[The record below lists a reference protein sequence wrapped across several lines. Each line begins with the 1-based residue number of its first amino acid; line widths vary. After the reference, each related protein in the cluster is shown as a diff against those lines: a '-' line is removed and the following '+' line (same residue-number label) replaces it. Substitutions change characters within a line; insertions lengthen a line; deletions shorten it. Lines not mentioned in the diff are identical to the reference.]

1 MWRLPKL
8 TLRSLSARLLLISL
22 GWSLFA
28 LITTGLV
35 LVSAF
40 RESVEKRFDET
51 LAVYLSRIVG
61 QLADVGDQRFAEAT
75 LDLDEPRFVLPFYG
89 WYWVVIEQKSGEVLL
104 ASESLAGD
112 VVEIPAEVASVPPGR
127 LFTASIVGPTGTTVR
142 LAARRVAFENGQWYL
157 VAVTGDAESLAGD
170 IASFTRSLIV
180 YLGLFATVLV
190 AVVFVQWRV
199 SLRPLNQLG
208 AELQS
213 VYEGRSR
220 YVGTRYPIEIMPV
233 AEALN
238 TLIDANHSTLERARQ
253 HVGNLAH
260 ALKTPLSV
268 LVNDAAQDEGVLA
281 RSVREQT
288 QTMQR
293 QVRYYLERAQMA
305 AKERM
310 IGAVTDVV
318 PATERLHR
326 AMARLGERRGVTVH
340 LDVGGQM
347 RFAGEQQDFEEIVGN
362 LVDNALKWATREVVI
377 EVKMLSGLPKQFQI
391 SIEDDGPGLSEAA
404 REGALSRGRRLDQSK
419 PGSGLGL
426 SIVSELVTLYGGR
439 LNLDRASLGGLRVV
453 VVLPRA

>member
-1 MWRLPKL
+1 M
-8 TLRSLSARLLLISL
+8 LLISL

-28 LITTGLV
+28 LVASGLV

-61 QLADVGDQRFAEAT
+61 QLADIRDQRFGEAV

-89 WYWVVIEQKSGEVLL
+89 WYWVVVEQKTGEVLL

-112 VVEIPAEVASVPPGR
+112 TIDVPAEVGSVPPGR
-127 LFTASIVGPTGTTVR
+127 LFTTSIIGPTGTPLR
-142 LAARRVAFENGQWYL
+142 LAARRVAFENGQWYV
-157 VAVTGDAESLAGD
+157 VAVTADAETIAGD
-170 IASFTRSLIV
+170 TARFTRSLVIS
-180 YLGLFATVLV
+180 LGLFAGVLV
-190 AVVFVQWRV
+190 GLVFVQWRV

-208 AELQS
+208 SELQA

-268 LVNDAAQDEGVLA
+268 LVNDASQEETPLG

-288 QTMQR
+288 QTMQA

-318 PATERLHR
+318 PVTERLHR

-340 LDVGGQM
+340 LDVGDRV

-362 LVDNALKWATREVVI
+362 LVDNALKWAAREVVI
-377 EVKMLSGLPKQFQI
+377 DIRALPGMPKQLQVT
-391 SIEDDGPGLSEAA
+391 IEDDGPGLSEGA
-404 REGALSRGRRLDQSK
+404 RVDALSRGKRLDQSK

-426 SIVSELVTLYGGR
+426 SIVAELVTLYGGR
-439 LNLDRASLGGLRVV
+439 FSLDRATIGGLRAVV
-453 VVLPRA
+453 ALPRA